1 MENKWARIS
10 ENCFLY
16 YAGNKTYLIQT
27 LPFKILR
34 LANTT
39 VAADEV
45 VSFVQHLCNEQI
57 SKSELIPPRSYYLP
71 LVIVTNACNL
81 ACNYCYAWE
90 GSYGMTPHFASKEII
105 DRTLELTKQYLL
117 RLEGKEQID
126 FGLILFG
133 GEPTLSLPILEYS
146 VVKALEVADWL
157 SSNSATRYRPVVTVN
172 TNALS
177 FSDSFTK
184 LVRDYGK
191 WMELIVSY
199 DGLWHDENRID
210 RRGIGSSKRVE
221 ENIQYLLDLGVEL
234 DITMVVPPAKMN
246 LFRENIE
253 YVTKKCGRGININ
266 PSFVRGAIPS
276 VERKATYPGRLEQSY
291 TPEIVSE
298 WGEITSSLILD
309 GYNIYWKRFR
319 RRVFEGGYLYRCP
332 AMLYEF
338 CVTPLGDVY
347 PCHNLTEEKFK
358 LGNIL
363 DSEFRIEERQDVLS
377 LFLERRLDNLY
388 PCRDCLFQTICLS
401 SFDCPAHSLH
411 DLGDFFRIDERFCP
425 AAQKIMDGLL
435 QRFIQELESEP
446 DCP

>member
-1 MENKWARIS
+1 MENRWTRIS
-10 ENCFLY
+10 GNCFLY
-16 YAGNKTYLIQT
+16 YAQDKTYLIQT

-34 LANTT
+34 LSSTP

-45 VSFVQHLCNEQI
+45 ASFVQHLCDEQV
-57 SKSELIPPRSYYLP
+57 SKSESILPQSYYLP

-81 ACNYCYAWE
+81 ACSYCYAWE

-146 VVKALEVADWL
+146 VAKALEVADWL
-157 SSNSATRYRPVVTVN
+157 SSRSTTRYRPVITIN
-172 TNALS
+172 TNGLS
-177 FSDSFTK
+177 FSDSFIK
-184 LVRDYGK
+184 LVSDYGK

-221 ENIQYLLDLGVEL
+221 ENVRFLLNLGVEL
-234 DITMVVPPAKMN
+234 DITMVVPPAKMK

-253 YVTKKCGRGININ
+253 YTTKNFGGGININ

-276 VERKATYPGRLEQSY
+276 VERKAVYPGRLEQAY
-291 TPEIVSE
+291 TPELVSE
-298 WGEITSSLILD
+298 WGEITKSLILD
-309 GYNIYWKRFR
+309 GFNIYWKRFR
-319 RRVFEGGYLYRCP
+319 RRVFEGGYVYRCP

-347 PCHNLTEEKFK
+347 PCHNLTGEKFK
-358 LGNIL
+358 LGNVL
-363 DSEFRIEERQDVLS
+363 DNEFRIEKRQDVLN
-377 LFLERRLDNLY
+377 LFLDRRVDSLY

-411 DLGDFFRIDERFCP
+411 DLGDFFKVDERFCP

-435 QRFIQELESEP
+435 QRFISELEENNDSI
-446 DCP
+446 